1 MFGGSGYVIEEK
13 FLCKFE
19 EMDPIFMTGME
30 GLWGFLMWL
39 VILPI
44 LQVIKCD
51 HETLCPYG
59 SIENSTLAF

>member
-1 MFGGSGYVIEEK
+1 
-13 FLCKFE
+13 
-19 EMDPIFMTGME
+19 MDPIYMTGMQ

-44 LQVIKCD
+44 FQVIKCD
-51 HETLCPYG
+51 NKTLCPYG